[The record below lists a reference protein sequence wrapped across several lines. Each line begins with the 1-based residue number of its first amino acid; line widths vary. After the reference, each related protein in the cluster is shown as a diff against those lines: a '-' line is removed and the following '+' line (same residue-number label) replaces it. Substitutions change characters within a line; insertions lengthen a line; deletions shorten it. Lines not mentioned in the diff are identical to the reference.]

1 MAAKAKNQEK
11 TLEDLFLETLKDMY
25 SAEKQLVRA
34 LQKMGKAANSEELQ
48 EAFETHRTET
58 EGQVARLE
66 QDFERLDKPAR
77 AKTCEAIKGLVEE
90 ANEVA
95 KEFKGSA
102 ALDAGLISA
111 AQAVEHYEIS
121 RYGTM
126 KAWASE
132 LGMRDVAKL
141 LDQTLQEEKKTDQLL
156 NQLAEQRA
164 NQEAA

>member
-34 LQKMGKAANSEELQ
+34 LQKMSKAANSEELK
-48 EAFETHRTET
+48 EAFETHREET
-58 EGQVARLE
+58 EGQIERIE
-66 QDFERLDKPAR
+66 QVFERLDKPAR

-95 KEFKGSA
+95 KDFKGSD

-121 RYGTM
+121 RYGTL

-156 NQLAEQRA
+156 NQLAESRA

>member
-34 LQKMGKAANSEELQ
+34 LQKMSKAANSEELK
-48 EAFETHRTET
+48 EAFETHREET
-58 EGQVARLE
+58 EGQIERIE
-66 QDFERLDKPAR
+66 QVFERLDKPAR

-95 KEFKGSA
+95 KDFKGSD

-121 RYGTM
+121 RYGTL
-126 KAWASE
+126 KAWATE

-156 NQLAEQRA
+156 NQLAESRA

>member
-1 MAAKAKNQEK
+1 MAAKEK

-25 SAEKQLVRA
+25 SAEKQTLRG
-34 LQKMGKAANSEELQ
+34 LQKMSKAANSEELK
-48 EAFETHRTET
+48 EAFETHAQET
-58 EGQVARLE
+58 EGQIERLE
-66 QDFERLDKPAR
+66 QVFERLDKPAR
-77 AKTCEAIKGLVEE
+77 AKTCHAIKGLIEE

-95 KEFKGSA
+95 KEFKKTE

-156 NQLAEQRA
+156 NQLAESRV
-164 NQEAA
+164 NQQAA